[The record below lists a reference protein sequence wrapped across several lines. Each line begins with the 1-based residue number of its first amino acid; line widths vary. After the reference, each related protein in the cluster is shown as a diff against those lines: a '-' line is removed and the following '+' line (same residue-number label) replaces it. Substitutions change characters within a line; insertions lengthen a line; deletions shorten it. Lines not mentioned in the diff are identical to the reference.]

1 MWLAQY
7 FPSHTSVWLGGATW
21 QTSSQCIQAEHLWGS
36 FAFLIDIVPSCLPLP
51 TFLFPLRKQAWY
63 LTVQEPSCNSEAI
76 SQRTK
81 GENGEKEIATG
92 WGSQWYYGDSPGGPP
107 LRVLIQ
113 PFSVCWVFCYL
124 QPNTHLSDAALSS
137 DNETAKDEG
146 HLVKRKG
153 QRLKRKGKWDNLT
166 YTDHMVDLIHSL
178 IPSRRKDQNPD

>member
-51 TFLFPLRKQAWY
+51 SFLFPLRKQAWY

-92 WGSQWYYGDSPGGPP
+92 WGSQWYYGDSPGVPP
-107 LRVLIQ
+107 SQGSYSALQRLLGFLLFAAKYTPKWCSTIQ
-113 PFSVCWVFCYL
+113 W
-124 QPNTHLSDAALSS
+124 QWDWKGWGALS
-137 DNETAKDEG
+137 EKEG
-146 HLVKRKG
+146 TKTKEKG
-153 QRLKRKGKWDNLT
+153 QVG
-166 YTDHMVDLIHSL
+166 
-178 IPSRRKDQNPD
+178 